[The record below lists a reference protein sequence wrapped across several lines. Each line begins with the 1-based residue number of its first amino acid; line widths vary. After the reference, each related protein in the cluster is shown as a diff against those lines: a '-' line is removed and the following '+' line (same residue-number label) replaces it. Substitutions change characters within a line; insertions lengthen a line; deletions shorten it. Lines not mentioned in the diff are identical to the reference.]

1 MSTDTPTQIAML
13 EVNLEELGIQLPP
26 TQYELPYDDGV
37 PMETQRHKVQMEMLI
52 DTMSFW
58 LSKRDDGYTSG
69 NMFVYYSLAQ
79 VRNQD
84 FKGPDFFVA
93 LDVPKTERLS
103 WVVWEEGKC
112 PDIVIELLSPS
123 TAKIDKNEKKL
134 IYQNKMRVPE
144 YFWYDPFN
152 PDDWAGF
159 SLQNMKYEEIPVS
172 EQQQLVS
179 KALGLALVR
188 WSGEYKEINTTW
200 LRWAYLDGELIP
212 TTEEILQQ
220 EKQRADQEKQRADQE
235 QQRADQEQQRADQEQ
250 QRANQEQQR
259 ANQVESQLRQVAQN
273 LLRQGMTVEQVAS
286 LTGLPE
292 SEVRKLMN

>member
-1 MSTDTPTQIAML
+1 MSTDTPTQIAMS

-26 TQYELPYDDGV
+26 TQYELPCDDGV

-112 PDIVIELLSPS
+112 PDVVIELLSPS

-179 KALGLALVR
+179 QALGLALVR

-212 TTEEILQQ
+212 TTEELLQ
-220 EKQRADQEKQRADQE
+220 QEKQRADQE
-235 QQRADQEQQRADQEQ
+235 QQRADQEQQRAD
-250 QRANQEQQR
+250 
-259 ANQVESQLRQVAQN
+259 QVESQLRQVAQN

-286 LTGLPE
+286 LTGLLE
-292 SEVRKLMN
+292 SEVRKLVN

>member
-1 MSTDTPTQIAML
+1 MCGDVTCVES
-13 EVNLEELGIQLPP
+13 
-26 TQYELPYDDGV
+26 
-37 PMETQRHKVQMEMLI
+37 
-52 DTMSFW
+52 
-58 LSKRDDGYTSG
+58 
-69 NMFVYYSLAQ
+69 
-79 VRNQD
+79 NQD

-93 LDVPKTERLS
+93 LDVPKAERLS

-112 PDIVIELLSPS
+112 PDVVIELLSAS

-144 YFWYDPFN
+144 YFWYGPFN

-159 SLQNMKYEEIPVS
+159 SLQNMKYEKIPVS

-179 KALGLALVR
+179 QALGLALVR
-188 WSGEYKEINTTW
+188 WSGEYKGINTTW

-220 EKQRADQEKQRADQE
+220 EKQRADQE
-235 QQRADQEQQRADQEQ
+235 QQRADQEQQRAD
-250 QRANQEQQR
+250 
-259 ANQVESQLRQVAQN
+259 QVESQLRQVAQN

-286 LTGLPE
+286 LTALPE
-292 SEVRKLMN
+292 SSVRTLVN